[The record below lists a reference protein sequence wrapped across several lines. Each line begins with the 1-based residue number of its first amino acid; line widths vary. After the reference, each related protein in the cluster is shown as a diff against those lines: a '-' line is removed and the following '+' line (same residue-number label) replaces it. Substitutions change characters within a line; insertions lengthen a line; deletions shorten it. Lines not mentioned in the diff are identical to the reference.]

1 MMDEVLEKLKLGR
14 FIDKFKEQKISPD
27 IICKLSLQE
36 FAMLGIN
43 NRQDIMAL
51 RIACSTYGE
60 KPPAM
65 LYSFCG
71 APQFLIPK
79 SVLECWLDE
88 DFTITEISRLL
99 SVSES
104 TVYRRMREYGL
115 SKLQF
120 TDISDQDLDLQVS
133 NFGFPPRRL

>member
-1 MMDEVLEKLKLGR
+1 MYQVLEKLKLGC

-43 NRQDIMAL
+43 NQQDIMAL
-51 RIACSTYGE
+51 QIACSTYGE
-60 KPPAM
+60 KLPAM
-65 LYSFCG
+65 LYSFYG
-71 APQFLIPK
+71 AHQFLIPK

>member
-1 MMDEVLEKLKLGR
+1 M
-14 FIDKFKEQKISPD
+14 SPD

-51 RIACSTYGE
+51 RIACSTHGE

-79 SVLECWLDE
+79 SVLECWLDQ
-88 DFTITEISRLL
+88 DFTITEISRLF
-99 SVSES
+99 VSES

-120 TDISDQDLDLQVS
+120 TDISYQDLDLQVS
-133 NFGFPPRRL
+133 KFGFHPDGCSFLVQRV

>member
-1 MMDEVLEKLKLGR
+1 MDEVLEKLKLGR
-14 FIDKFKEQKISPD
+14 FIDKFTEQKISPD

-104 TVYRRMREYGL
+104 TVYRRLREYGL

-133 NFGFPPRRL
+133 NFGFLPGRL